1 MLFYRTN
8 ELYLG
13 TSTFK
18 QTDTIML
25 KRATIDIQLRML
37 LSLDLLLRMLV
48 FLKTHNCT
56 QCYLYRHTTANAIF

>member
-1 MLFYRTN
+1 MLFYRPN

-25 KRATIDIQLRML
+25 KRATVDIKLRML
-37 LSLDLLLRMLV
+37 HV
-48 FLKTHNCT
+48 
-56 QCYLYRHTTANAIF
+56 